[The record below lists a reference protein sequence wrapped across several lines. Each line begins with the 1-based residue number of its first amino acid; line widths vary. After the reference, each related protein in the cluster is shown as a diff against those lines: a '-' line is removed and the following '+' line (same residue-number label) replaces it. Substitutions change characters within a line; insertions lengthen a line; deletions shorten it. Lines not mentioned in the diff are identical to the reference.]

1 MMFGKLFLLF
11 ALVPVAEIYVL
22 VSVGG
27 AIGVFPTIAL
37 VLLTALA
44 GAHLARMQGLSTMM
58 RIRENLDQGFMPAEE
73 LLDALLIF
81 LAGMALLTPGFLTD
95 LCGLLILLPATRNV
109 FKRWLRK
116 KFDEWRQNPNV
127 HITFHR

>member
-1 MMFGKLFLLF
+1 MFGKLFLLF

-22 VSVGG
+22 VSVGEV
-27 AIGVFPTIAL
+27 IGVFPTIAL

-44 GAHLARMQGLSTMM
+44 GAHLARMQGLSTMV

-95 LCGLLILLPATRNV
+95 LCGLLILLPATRNI

>member
-1 MMFGKLFLLF
+1 MFGKLFLLF

-27 AIGVFPTIAL
+27 VIGVFPTIAL

-44 GAHLARMQGLSTMM
+44 GAHLARMQGLSTMV

-95 LCGLLILLPATRNV
+95 LCGLLILLPATRNI

>member
-1 MMFGKLFLLF
+1 MFGKLFLLF

-27 AIGVFPTIAL
+27 VIGVLPTIAL

-44 GAHLARMQGLSTMM
+44 GAHLARLQGLAVMM
-58 RIRENLDQGFMPAEE
+58 RIRENLAQGFMPAEE
-73 LLDALLIF
+73 LLDGLLIF
-81 LAGMALLTPGFLTD
+81 LAGMTLLTPGFLTD
-95 LCGLLILLPATRNV
+95 ICGLLILLPVTRNI

-127 HITFHR
+127 HITFYR

>member
-1 MMFGKLFLLF
+1 MFGKLFLLF

-37 VLLTALA
+37 VILTALA
-44 GAHLARMQGLSTMM
+44 GAHLARLQGMSIML

-73 LLDALLIF
+73 LLDGLLVF
-81 LAGMALLTPGFLTD
+81 LAGMVLLAPGFLTD
-95 LCGLLILLPATRNV
+95 ICGLLILLPGTRGI
-109 FKRWLRK
+109 FKQWLRK
-116 KFDEWRQNPNV
+116 KFDQWRQSPNV
-127 HITFHR
+127 RITFHG